1 MAEIATWSAI
11 LNKTGLG
18 KTSNECPTK
27 AELLALNNGKD
38 SNVDKVIVIS
48 NAASYGNNECVKLED
63 INAEQWIYTFQWDPN
78 GNPSFNAPATGGTYP
93 FGSYASNRVKQ
104 VNGVNTTISQSLA
117 NDVTKTSE
125 GSWYTT
131 DYDGNKGRIVPNN
144 TSTNSKSITV
154 TWTQKYSGKTI
165 QATFT
170 QAAGRKVYSSWSY
183 NCRVDKTSFSYS
195 GGQSNVTA
203 KSASRTYTWN
213 GQGSSYTESETATV
227 RVSSPASISGNSI
240 SIPSNSGSARNF
252 TVTFDFPTATDQ
264 TISISQEGGQVTYVD
279 HLSIDPTT
287 KNVPGSGSGFRL
299 TVNANYDKYINGT
312 YVENVQSTYTSAE
325 VVEGTSSDITISGK
339 TSSGCSISVAPNP
352 NSSPRTFKIKFTY
365 DTATPVYLTITQNSA
380 EVTYPSSG
388 MVFEHSTQQNSGYKT
403 NTLSIGTVGGE
414 GGNISF
420 YIKSYRSRYVNGS
433 LSSTEAIKPT
443 LILPSGVTE
452 TITNVSG
459 YYFKV
464 TLTIGVNPN
473 QSSRT
478 LTIRANQPNGLSTE
492 LVQTAQQGASSTYV
506 FQIRKTTSD
515 PWSTAITYDNW
526 PGNDSF
532 MDGPLILKSLKNG
545 ERFTNW
551 WASSNVD
558 WITIQVIIQ
567 DDDRTVRYTVATNN
581 GSSSRTGVITFTQGE
596 SGKTCTLTIVQEA
609 GDVYEFYITD
619 SEGNGHYTDFTFSAP
634 SNGLVNKHV
643 LNIISTH
650 NGSPLSADDVEIVNP
665 EIENQHIGI
674 ILTTDSQSPFRL
686 MANISEAGYSVR
698 SAADTVRQKPSGKTV
713 IFRVLQEAK
722 NHNFRLELSLNI
734 SNGNDQEDTWGL
746 FDTANIPYTSDSMYN
761 MSLIREGIIVDSVEG
776 KITVNSL
783 QSPTKDR
790 GVGDN
795 VYVWAYNS
803 VRGLWLLIGNFRIEE
818 GNNTYHWDV
827 SWPT

>member
-154 TWTQKYSGKTI
+154 TWTQKYSGKTL

-287 KNVPGSGSGFRL
+287 KNVPGTGSSFRL

-312 YVENVQSTYTSAE
+312 YVENIRTTYTSAE

-339 TSSGCSISVAPNP
+339 SSSGCSISVAPNP

-388 MVFEHSTQQNSGYKT
+388 IVFEHSTQQNSGYKT
-403 NTLSIGTVGGE
+403 STLSIGTVEGK

-464 TLTIGVNPN
+464 TITIPEH
-473 QSSRT
+473 SKPASRT
-478 LTIRANQPNGLSTE
+478 LTIRANQPNGLDRE
-492 LVQTAQQGASSTYV
+492 LVQTVQQSASTYE
-506 FQIRKTTSD
+506 FGIRENSGDSLSTSL
-515 PWSTAITYDNW
+515 TYSGW
-526 PGNDSF
+526 PSSDSSF
-532 MDGPLILKSLKNG
+532 NRPVRVYSRKNG
-545 ERFTNW
+545 NQFLNW
-551 WASSNVD
+551 ALSSNVD
-558 WITIQVIIQ
+558 WITISGSGAGA
-567 DDDRTVRYTVATNN
+567 TYKVATNN
-581 GSSSRTGVITFTQGE
+581 SSSSRTGIITFTQGE
-596 SGKTCTLTIVQEA
+596 SNKTCTLTIVQEA

-619 SEGNGHYTDFTFSAP
+619 SDGNGHYTDFTFSAP

-650 NGSPLSADDVEIVNP
+650 NGSPLPANDIEVVHSEIA
-665 EIENQHIGI
+665 EKLIGMVI
-674 ILTTDSQSPFRL
+674 TPDTQSPFRF
-686 MANISEAGYSVR
+686 MANITGAGTTVR
-698 SAADTVRQKPSGKTV
+698 TGADTYRQKPSGKTV

-722 NHNFRLELSLNI
+722 INNFRLELSLNI
-734 SNGNDQEDTWGL
+734 SNGNDQDTWGL
-746 FDTANIPYTSDSMYN
+746 FDTANMPHTSDFMYD

-783 QSPTKDR
+783 QSTTKDR

-803 VRGLWLLIGNFRIEE
+803 VRGLWLSIGNFRIEE
-818 GNNTYHWDV
+818 GNNTHHWDV

>member
-78 GNPSFNAPATGGTYP
+78 SNPSFNAPATGGTYP

-104 VNGVNTTISQSLA
+104 VNGVNTTISQSLV

-131 DYDGNKGRIVPNN
+131 DYDGNKCRIVPNN

-165 QATFT
+165 QAIFT

-213 GQGSSYTESETATV
+213 GQGSSYTESETATI

-287 KNVPGSGSGFRL
+287 KNVPGTGSGFRL

-312 YVENVQSTYTSAE
+312 YVENVSSTYTSAE

-339 TSSGCSISVAPNP
+339 SSSGCSISVAPNP

-388 MVFEHSTQQNSGYKT
+388 IVFEHSTQQNSGYKT
-403 NTLSIGTVGGE
+403 STLSIGTVEGK

-459 YYFKV
+459 YCFKV
-464 TLTIGVNPN
+464 TITIPEH
-473 QSSRT
+473 SKPASRT
-478 LTIRANQPNGLSTE
+478 LTIRANQPNGLDRE
-492 LVQTAQQGASSTYV
+492 LVQTVQQSASTYE
-506 FQIRKTTSD
+506 FYIRENSGDSLSTSL
-515 PWSTAITYDNW
+515 TYSGW
-526 PGNDSF
+526 PSSDSSF
-532 MDGPLILKSLKNG
+532 NKPVRVYSRKNG
-545 ERFTNW
+545 NQFLNW
-551 WASSNVD
+551 ALSSNVD
-558 WITIQVIIQ
+558 WITISGSGAGA
-567 DDDRTVRYTVATNN
+567 TYKVATNN
-581 GSSSRTGVITFTQGE
+581 SSSSRTGIITFTQGE

-619 SEGNGHYTDFTFSAP
+619 SDGKGHYTDFTFSAP
-634 SNGLVNKHV
+634 SNVWVNKHV

-650 NGSPLSADDVEIVNP
+650 NGSPLSVDDLEVVHSEIT
-665 EIENQHIGI
+665 EKLIGLV
-674 ILTTDSQSPFRL
+674 LTQDTQSPFRFI
-686 MANISEAGYSVR
+686 ANIAESGYTER
-698 SAADTVRQKPSGKTV
+698 TGADTYRQKASGKTV

-722 NHNFRLELSLNI
+722 DNNFRLELSLNI
-734 SNGNDQEDTWGL
+734 SNGNDQDTWGL
-746 FDTANIPYTSDSMYN
+746 FDTANMPHTSDFIYD

-783 QSPTKDR
+783 QSTTKDR
-790 GVGDN
+790 GIGDN

-803 VRGLWLLIGNFRIEE
+803 VRGLWLSIGNFRIEE
-818 GNNTYHWDV
+818 GNNTHHWDV

>member
-104 VNGVNTTISQSLA
+104 VNGVNTIISQSLA

-287 KNVPGSGSGFRL
+287 KNVPGTGSEFIL

-312 YVENVQSTYTSAE
+312 YVENIRATYTSAE

-339 TSSGCSISVAPNP
+339 NSSGCSISVAPNP

-365 DTATPVYLTITQNSA
+365 DTATPVYLIITQNSV

-388 MVFEHSTQQNSGYKT
+388 IVFEHSTQQNSGYKT
-403 NTLSIGTVGGE
+403 STLSIGTVEGK

-464 TLTIGVNPN
+464 TITIPEH
-473 QSSRT
+473 SKPASRT
-478 LTIRANQPNGLSTE
+478 LTIRANQPNGLDRE
-492 LVQTAQQGASSTYV
+492 LVQTVQQSASTYE
-506 FQIRKTTSD
+506 FGIRENSGD
-515 PWSTAITYDNW
+515 PWSTSLTYSGW
-526 PGNDSF
+526 PSSSD
-532 MDGPLILKSLKNG
+532 PLYNRPVRVYSRKNG
-545 ERFTNW
+545 NQFLNW
-551 WASSNVD
+551 ATSSNVD
-558 WITIQVIIQ
+558 WITISGSGAGATYNV
-567 DDDRTVRYTVATNN
+567 TTNN
-581 GSSSRTGVITFTQGE
+581 SSSSRTGVITFTQGE
-596 SGKTCTLTIVQEA
+596 SGKTCTITIVQEA

-619 SEGNGHYTDFTFSAP
+619 PDGNGHYTDFTFSAP
-634 SNGLVNKHV
+634 SDGMANKHV
-643 LNIISTH
+643 LNLISTH
-650 NGSPLSADDVEIVNP
+650 NGSPLSADDMEGVHSEMVEK
-665 EIENQHIGI
+665 EIGFV
-674 ILTTDSQSPFRL
+674 LTQDTQSPFRFI
-686 MANISEAGYSVR
+686 AYITENGHTERTG
-698 SAADTVRQKPSGKTV
+698 ADTYRQKASGKTI

-722 NHNFRLELSLNI
+722 NDNFSLELSLNI
-734 SNGNDQEDTWGL
+734 SNGNDQDTWGL
-746 FDTANIPYTSDSMYN
+746 FDTDNMPNTSDFMYD

-783 QSPTKDR
+783 QSTTKDR
-790 GVGDN
+790 WVGDD

-803 VRGLWLLIGNFRIEE
+803 VRGLWLLIGDFRIEK
-818 GNNTYHWDV
+818 GNNTHHWDV

>member
-104 VNGVNTTISQSLA
+104 VNGVNTIISQSLV

-154 TWTQKYSGKTI
+154 TWTQKYSGKTL

-264 TISISQEGGQVTYVD
+264 TISISQEGGQVTHVD

-287 KNVPGSGSGFRL
+287 KNVPGPGTGSSGFKL
-299 TVNANYDKYINGT
+299 TVNATYDRYINGT
-312 YVENVQSTYTSAE
+312 YIENLRTVYTSEE
-325 VVEGTSSDITISGK
+325 VVEGTSSDITVFDR
-339 TSSGCSISVAPNP
+339 TSSGCRIIVAPNP

-365 DTATPVYLTITQNSA
+365 NTATPVYLTITQNSV

-388 MVFEHSTQQNSGYKT
+388 IVFEHSTQQNSGYKT
-403 NTLSIGTVGGE
+403 STLSIGTVEGK

-464 TLTIGVNPN
+464 TITIPEH
-473 QSSRT
+473 SKPASRT
-478 LTIRANQPNGLSTE
+478 LTIRANQPNGLDRE
-492 LVQTAQQGASSTYV
+492 LVQTVQQSASTYE
-506 FQIRKTTSD
+506 FGIRENSGDSLSTSL
-515 PWSTAITYDNW
+515 TYSGW
-526 PGNDSF
+526 PSNSDSSYNR
-532 MDGPLILKSLKNG
+532 PVRVYSRKNG
-545 ERFTNW
+545 NQFLNW
-551 WASSNVD
+551 ALSSNVD
-558 WITIQVIIQ
+558 WITISGSGNGA
-567 DDDRTVRYTVATNN
+567 TYKVATNN
-581 GSSSRTGVITFTQGE
+581 SSSSRTGIITFTQGE
-596 SGKTCTLTIVQEA
+596 SNKTCTLTIVQEA
-609 GDVYEFYITD
+609 KI
-619 SEGNGHYTDFTFSAP
+619 N
-634 SNGLVNKHV
+634 
-643 LNIISTH
+643 
-650 NGSPLSADDVEIVNP
+650 
-665 EIENQHIGI
+665 
-674 ILTTDSQSPFRL
+674 
-686 MANISEAGYSVR
+686 
-698 SAADTVRQKPSGKTV
+698 
-713 IFRVLQEAK
+713 
-722 NHNFRLELSLNI
+722 NFRLELSLNI
-734 SNGNDQEDTWGL
+734 PNGSNDQDTWGL
-746 FDTANIPYTSDSMYN
+746 FDTANTPHTSDSMYDMRYD

-776 KITVNSL
+776 KITVNSI
-783 QSPTKDR
+783 QSIQINI

-803 VRGLWLLIGNFRIEE
+803 VRGLWLSIGNFRIEE
-818 GNNTYHWDV
+818 GNNTHHWDV

>member
-63 INAEQWIYTFQWDPN
+63 INAEQWIYTFQWYPN

-104 VNGVNTTISQSLA
+104 VNGVNTTISQSLV

-131 DYDGNKGRIVPNN
+131 DYDGNSNKGSRIVPNN

-170 QAAGRKVYSSWSY
+170 QAAGRKVYSSWNY

-287 KNVPGSGSGFRL
+287 KNVPGTGSGFRL

-312 YVENVQSTYTSAE
+312 YVENIRTTYTSAE

-403 NTLSIGTVGGE
+403 STLSIGTVEGK

-464 TLTIGVNPN
+464 TITIPEH
-473 QSSRT
+473 SKPASRT
-478 LTIRANQPNGLSTE
+478 LTIRANQPNGLDRE
-492 LVQTAQQGASSTYV
+492 LVQTVQQSASTYE
-506 FQIRKTTSD
+506 FGIRENSGDSLSTSL
-515 PWSTAITYDNW
+515 TYSGW
-526 PGNDSF
+526 PSSSDSSYNR
-532 MDGPLILKSLKNG
+532 PVRVYSRKNG
-545 ERFTNW
+545 NQFLNW
-551 WASSNVD
+551 ALSSNVD
-558 WITIQVIIQ
+558 WITISGSGAGATY
-567 DDDRTVRYTVATNN
+567 RVAINN
-581 GSSSRTGVITFTQGE
+581 SSSSRTGIITFTQGE
-596 SGKTCTLTIVQEA
+596 SNKTCTLTIVQEA

-619 SEGNGHYTDFTFSAP
+619 PDGNGHYTDFTFSAP
-634 SNGLVNKHV
+634 SNGMVGKHV
-643 LNIISTH
+643 LNLISTH
-650 NGSPLSADDVEIVNP
+650 NGSPSSADDIEVVLLEILSGR
-665 EIENQHIGI
+665 IG
-674 ILTTDSQSPFRL
+674 LVSTSDTQSPFRFI
-686 MANISEAGYSVR
+686 ANITESGSTERTG
-698 SAADTVRQKPSGKTV
+698 ADIYRQKASGKTV
-713 IFRVLQEAK
+713 IFRVLQEGK
-722 NHNFRLELSLNI
+722 INNFRLELSLNI
-734 SNGNDQEDTWGL
+734 SNSNNDQDTWGL
-746 FDTANIPYTSDSMYN
+746 FDTANIPHTSDFMYD
-761 MSLIREGIIVDSVEG
+761 MSLIREGIIVNSVEG
-776 KITVNSL
+776 KITINSL
-783 QSPTKDR
+783 QSTTKDR

-803 VRGLWLLIGNFRIEE
+803 VRGLWLSIGNFRIEE
-818 GNNTYHWDV
+818 GNNTHHWDV

>member
-27 AELLALNNGKD
+27 AELLALNNGKNSD
-38 SNVDKVIVIS
+38 VDKVIVIS

-154 TWTQKYSGKTI
+154 TWTQKYSGKTL

-287 KNVPGSGSGFRL
+287 KNVPGTGSGFRL

-312 YVENVQSTYTSAE
+312 YVENIRTTYTSAE

-352 NSSPRTFKIKFTY
+352 NSSPRTFKIEFTY

-388 MVFEHSTQQNSGYKT
+388 IVFEHSTQQNSGYKT
-403 NTLSIGTVGGE
+403 STLSIGTVEGK

-464 TLTIGVNPN
+464 TITIPEH
-473 QSSRT
+473 SKPASRT
-478 LTIRANQPNGLSTE
+478 LTIRANQPNGLDRE
-492 LVQTAQQGASSTYV
+492 LVQTVQQSASTYE
-506 FQIRKTTSD
+506 FGIRENLEDSLSTSL
-515 PWSTAITYDNW
+515 TYSGW
-526 PGNDSF
+526 PSSADSSY
-532 MDGPLILKSLKNG
+532 GRPVRVYSRKNG
-545 ERFTNW
+545 NQFLNW
-551 WASSNVD
+551 ALSSNVD
-558 WITIQVIIQ
+558 WITISGSGAGA
-567 DDDRTVRYTVATNN
+567 TYKVAINN
-581 GSSSRTGVITFTQGE
+581 SSSSRTGIITFTQGE

-619 SEGNGHYTDFTFSAP
+619 SDGNGHYTDFTFSAP
-634 SNGLVNKHV
+634 SNGLANKHV
-643 LNIISTH
+643 LNLISTH
-650 NGSPLSADDVEIVNP
+650 NGSPLSADDIEGVHSEIT
-665 EIENQHIGI
+665 EKLIGLV
-674 ILTTDSQSPFRL
+674 LTQDTQSPFRFI
-686 MANISEAGYSVR
+686 ANITENGYTER
-698 SAADTVRQKPSGKTV
+698 TAADTYRQKPSGKTV

-722 NHNFRLELSLNI
+722 NNNFRLELSLNI
-734 SNGNDQEDTWGL
+734 SNGNDQDTWGL
-746 FDTANIPYTSDSMYN
+746 FDTANMPHTSDFIYD

-776 KITVNSL
+776 KITVNSI
-783 QSPTKDR
+783 QSTTKDR
-790 GVGDN
+790 GIGDN

-803 VRGLWLLIGNFRIEE
+803 VRGLWLSIGNFRIEE
-818 GNNTYHWDV
+818 GNNTHHWDV

>member
-154 TWTQKYSGKTI
+154 TWTQKYSGKTL

-287 KNVPGSGSGFRL
+287 KNVPGTGSEFRL

-312 YVENVQSTYTSAE
+312 YVENIRATYTSAE

-352 NSSPRTFKIKFTY
+352 NLSPRTFKIKFTY

-388 MVFEHSTQQNSGYKT
+388 IVFEHSTQRNSGYKT
-403 NTLSIGTVGGE
+403 STLSLGTVEGK
-414 GGNISF
+414 GGNITF

-452 TITNVSG
+452 TITETITNVS
-459 YYFKV
+459 KV
-464 TLTIGVNPN
+464 TITIPEH
-473 QSSRT
+473 SKPASRT
-478 LTIRANQPNGLSTE
+478 LTIRANQPNGLNRE
-492 LVQTAQQGASSTYV
+492 LVQTVQQSASTYE
-506 FQIRKTTSD
+506 FGIRENSGDSLSTSL
-515 PWSTAITYDNW
+515 TYSGW
-526 PGNDSF
+526 PSSDSSYNR
-532 MDGPLILKSLKNG
+532 LVRVYSRKNG
-545 ERFTNW
+545 NQFLNW
-551 WASSNVD
+551 ALSSNVD
-558 WITIQVIIQ
+558 WITISGSGARAI
-567 DDDRTVRYTVATNN
+567 YKVATNN
-581 GSSSRTGVITFTQGE
+581 SSSSRTGIITFTQGE
-596 SGKTCTLTIVQEA
+596 SNKTCTLTIVQEA
-609 GDVYEFYITD
+609 EDVYEFYITD
-619 SEGNGHYTDFTFSAP
+619 SDGNGHYTDFTFSAP
-634 SNGLVNKHV
+634 SNGLVNKPV
-643 LNIISTH
+643 LNLISTH
-650 NGSPLSADDVEIVNP
+650 NGSPLSAEDIEVVHLEIS
-665 EIENQHIGI
+665 EKLIGLV
-674 ILTTDSQSPFRL
+674 LTSDTQSPFRFI
-686 MANISEAGYSVR
+686 ANITENGYTER
-698 SAADTVRQKPSGKTV
+698 TGADTYRQKASGKTV

-722 NHNFRLELSLNI
+722 DNNFRLELSLNI
-734 SNGNDQEDTWGL
+734 SNGNDQEDRWGL
-746 FDTANIPYTSDSMYN
+746 FDTANMPHTSDFMYD

-776 KITVNSL
+776 KITVNSI
-783 QSPTKDR
+783 QSITKDR
-790 GVGDN
+790 GIGDN
-795 VYVWAYNS
+795 VYVWAFNP
-803 VRGLWLLIGNFRIEE
+803 VRGLWLSIGNFRIEE
-818 GNNTYHWDV
+818 GNNIHHWDV